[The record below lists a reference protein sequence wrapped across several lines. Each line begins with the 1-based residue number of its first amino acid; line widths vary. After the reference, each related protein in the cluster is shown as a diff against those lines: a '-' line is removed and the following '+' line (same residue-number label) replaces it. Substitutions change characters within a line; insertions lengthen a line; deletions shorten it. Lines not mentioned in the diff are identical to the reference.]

1 MHPSRYLSMVQIQ
14 TKKISV
20 RRCSDKFLDT
30 YRVIIPRERSD
41 MKLYKANEIAKI
53 LKIPVRT
60 VYRLGREGKLKRVKV
75 GRAVRFVLPE
85 MEESIC

>member
-1 MHPSRYLSMVQIQ
+1 
-14 TKKISV
+14 
-20 RRCSDKFLDT
+20 
-30 YRVIIPRERSD
+30 